1 MLAETDSSIKSTIY
15 IPLLEEGTVV
25 FRPTQGVA
33 LDTSIFRVLPTD
45 DYDPEDEVWK
55 FPPGAVVRCEKQK
68 RDGEEILIAVS
79 EHSVIPARRLG

>member
-1 MLAETDSSIKSTIY
+1 MLAEMDSSIKSTIY

-33 LDTSIFRVLPTD
+33 LGTDVFRVLPTD

-79 EHSVIPARRLG
+79 EHSVIPA